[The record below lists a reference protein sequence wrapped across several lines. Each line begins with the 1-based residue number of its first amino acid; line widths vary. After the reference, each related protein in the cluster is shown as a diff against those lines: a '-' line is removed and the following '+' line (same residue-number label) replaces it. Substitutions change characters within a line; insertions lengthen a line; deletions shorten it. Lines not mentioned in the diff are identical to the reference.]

1 MRVNT
6 EIDHYSSCT
15 KNGENG
21 CYIYL
26 YISDVHISGRNLNF
40 PYISLFSVFHRAR
53 AVINTCKTKT
63 QTTEKSMENLNTF
76 V

>member
-1 MRVNT
+1 MPVNFHWYVEPEVDVRVNT

-40 PYISLFSVFHRAR
+40 PYISLFSVFHRR
-53 AVINTCKTKT
+53 A
-63 QTTEKSMENLNTF
+63 Q
-76 V
+76 